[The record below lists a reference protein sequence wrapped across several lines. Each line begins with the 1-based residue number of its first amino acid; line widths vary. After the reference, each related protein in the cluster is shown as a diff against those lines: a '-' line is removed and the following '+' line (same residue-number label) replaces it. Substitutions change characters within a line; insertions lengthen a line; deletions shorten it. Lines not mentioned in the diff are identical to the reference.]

1 MKNKN
6 KNDWS
11 QSIFPQLESV
21 VGENGGN
28 LEVEFISLYQSL
40 QKVVRMGL
48 ELNPWI
54 EVITVQKK
62 NICEYQISPTIPRF
76 LLQLLNILLRKL
88 IKILSNTLKKWQ
100 NFPKSIQTRRRVS
113 LTWDPVCPVA
123 LGQQLFKINEIWVT
137 FDRNKRMDNGWT
149 GQR

>member
-1 MKNKN
+1 MP
-6 KNDWS
+6 
-11 QSIFPQLESV
+11 ILFPQLESV

-62 NICEYQISPTIPRF
+62 YMWISDFANHT
-76 LLQLLNILLRKL
+76 
-88 IKILSNTLKKWQ
+88 
-100 NFPKSIQTRRRVS
+100 
-113 LTWDPVCPVA
+113 
-123 LGQQLFKINEIWVT
+123 
-137 FDRNKRMDNGWT
+137 
-149 GQR
+149 